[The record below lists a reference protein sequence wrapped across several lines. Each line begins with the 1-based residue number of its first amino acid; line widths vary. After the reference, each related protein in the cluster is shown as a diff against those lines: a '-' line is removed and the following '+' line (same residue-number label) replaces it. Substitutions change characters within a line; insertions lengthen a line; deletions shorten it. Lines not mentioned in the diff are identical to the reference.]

1 MRVNSILIVANVVTF
16 LLVGASPAIVASFA
30 LWPLGTPSSFDAGPS
45 AGFAPWQLV
54 TSAFLHGSLM
64 HLALNMVGL
73 YSFGRD
79 VEDALGSRRYLTL
92 YVVSVLVASFTQLL
106 VVSFSDGPPAPT
118 VGASGGVFGV
128 LLAFGLM
135 FPKRTVLLLI
145 PPVPMPAWV
154 AVLLF
159 GAFELVNGV
168 LGTMNGIAHFA
179 HLGGM
184 LGAFLLLRRWAIWRP
199 LRG

>member
-1 MRVNSILIVANVVTF
+1 MSVNSILIFANVVTF
-16 LLVGASPAIVASFA
+16 LLVGTSPEVFTSFA
-30 LWPLGTPSSFDAGPS
+30 LWPMGTASSFDAGPS
-45 AGFAPWQLV
+45 GGFAPWQLV

-64 HLALNMVGL
+64 HLSLNMIGL
-73 YSFGRD
+73 FSFGRD
-79 VEDALGSRRYLTL
+79 VEQALGSRRYLTL
-92 YVVSVLVASFTQLL
+92 YFISVLVASFAQLL
-106 VVSFSDGPPAPT
+106 FVSFSGGPPTPT

-135 FPKRTVLLLI
+135 FPKRTVMLLI

-159 GAFELVNGV
+159 GAFELINGV

-184 LGAFLLLRRWAIWRP
+184 LGAFLLLRRWSVARP

>member
-1 MRVNSILIVANVVTF
+1 MRINSILIVANVVTF
-16 LLVGASPAIVASFA
+16 LLVGTSADVFASFA
-30 LWPLGTPSSFDAGPS
+30 LWPLGAPTNFDAGLS

-54 TSAFLHGSLM
+54 TSAFLHGSVM
-64 HLALNMVGL
+64 HLALNMIGL

-92 YVVSVLVASFTQLL
+92 YFISVLVASFTQLL
-106 VVSFSDGPPAPT
+106 FVSFSGGPPTPT

-135 FPKRTVLLLI
+135 FPKRTVMLLI

-159 GAFELVNGV
+159 GAFELINGV

-199 LRG
+199 LRS

>member
-1 MRVNSILIVANVVTF
+1 MRINSVLIVANIITF
-16 LLVGASPAIVASFA
+16 LLVGTSPATFASFA
-30 LWPLGTPSSFDAGPS
+30 LWPLGTPANFDAGPS

-54 TSAFLHGSLM
+54 TSAFLHGSVM
-64 HLALNMVGL
+64 HLALNMIGL

-79 VEDALGSRRYLTL
+79 VEDALGARRYLTL
-92 YVVSVLVASFTQLL
+92 YFVSVLVASFAQLL
-106 VVSFSDGPPAPT
+106 FVSFSGGPPTPT

-135 FPKRTVLLLI
+135 FPKRTVMLLI

-184 LGAFLLLRRWAIWRP
+184 LGAFLLLRRWAILRP
-199 LRG
+199 SRG